1 MKDLIE
7 KARDIA
13 PGCTAPIAKLLRDMA
28 DEMEAMQSRNNGW
41 IRWDGGECPVNPDQK
56 VMVKFKDGIQE
67 ESIARD
73 FIFVW
78 RHYYDDNNI
87 IAYKIIED

>member
-56 VMVKFKDGIQE
+56 VRVMFRKGEDDEDIAWNFSWFHDGDKADI
-67 ESIARD
+67 
-73 FIFVW
+73 V
-78 RHYYDDNNI
+78 
-87 IAYKIIED
+87 AYKIIED

>member
-28 DEMEAMQSRNNGW
+28 DEMEAMQSRNKGW

-56 VMVKFKDGIQE
+56 VMVIRDGGE
-67 ESIARD
+67 DEGIACE
-73 FIFVW
+73 FYW
-78 RHYYDDNNI
+78 GHYNKRYDI